1 MIEMS
6 QLSEQEIE
14 NYNIL
19 KQVQLSMMYSTNV
32 VQINKPMD
40 LDYTWVNSLNERFV
54 I

>member
-19 KQVQLSMMYSTNV
+19 KQVQLSMMYSTSV

-40 LDYTWVNSLNERFV
+40 LDYIWVNSPNERFV